1 MRPWLVVDC
10 YVEDP
15 EGGALNFLPHL
26 TDREVVSTRP
36 SWGQALD
43 RPDRFAGVV
52 LTGSAA
58 RVNDGLPWVASLLD
72 FVRHALSDRVPIL
85 GVCFGHQV
93 LAEAAIGPGAIRT
106 APRPELGWFD
116 ITHHGSAPILSG
128 FPSTFPTFLS
138 HGDEVDPERARDL
151 AVFARSQRCSVQG
164 YQVPDR
170 RAWGVQFHA
179 EMSLTEATAQ
189 VRRRVGVDH
198 PGDPEA
204 VLARAVDSAPL
215 IAGLMQNFIAAA
227 R

>member
-15 EGGALNFLPHL
+15 QGGAVNFLPYL
-26 TDREVVSTRP
+26 TDREAVSTRP
-36 SWGQALD
+36 CRGEVLD

-58 RVNDGLPWVASLLD
+58 GVNDGLPWVDSLVE
-72 FVRHALSDRVPIL
+72 FVRHALVDGVPIL

-106 APRPELGWFD
+106 APLPELGWFD
-116 ITHHGSAPILSG
+116 ITHQDSAPILSG
-128 FPSTFPTFLS
+128 FPSTFSTFLS
-138 HGDEVDPERARDL
+138 HGDEVDPLRAGEL
-151 AVFARSQRCSVQG
+151 TVFARSQRCSVQG

-179 EMSLTEATAQ
+179 EMSLSEATEL
-189 VRRRVGVDH
+189 VRRRIGLDY

-204 VLARAVDSAPL
+204 ALAMAVDSSPL
-215 IAGLMQNFIAAA
+215 ISRLMHNFIAAA

>member
-15 EGGALNFLPHL
+15 EGGAINFLPHL
-26 TDREVVSTRP
+26 TDREAVVTRP
-36 SWGQALD
+36 PWGQVLE
-43 RPDRFAGVV
+43 RPERFSGVV

-58 RVNDGLPWVASLLD
+58 GVNDGLPWVEALVD
-72 FVRHALSDRVPIL
+72 FLRHALTDRVPIL

-106 APRPELGWFD
+106 APLPELGWFD
-116 ITHHGSAPILSG
+116 ITHQDSAPILSG
-128 FPSTFPTFLS
+128 FPPTFSTFLS
-138 HGDEVDPERARDL
+138 HGDEVDPQRAGAL
-151 AVFARSQRCSVQG
+151 TVFARSPRCPVQG
-164 YQVPDR
+164 YRVPGH

-179 EMSLTEATAQ
+179 EMSLAEATKL
-189 VRRRVGVDH
+189 VRRRIGVDR

-204 VLARAVDSAPL
+204 ALAKAVDSSAL
-215 IAGLMQNFIAAA
+215 IARLMRNFIAAA